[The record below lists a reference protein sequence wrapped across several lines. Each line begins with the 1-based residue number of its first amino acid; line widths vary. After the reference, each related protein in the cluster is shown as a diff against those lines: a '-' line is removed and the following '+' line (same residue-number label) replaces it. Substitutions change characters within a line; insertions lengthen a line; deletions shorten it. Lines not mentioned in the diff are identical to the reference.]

1 MLVMTIIVG
10 IVALVF
16 ASLYFLLKKDLKA
29 LNKDILH
36 RLDKESKAT
45 LTTQS
50 SNREI
55 VEFTG
60 TINYLFLE
68 KENTKL
74 EYKKIDQEL
83 KENISNISHD
93 FRTPLTAIL
102 GYCDLLLKS
111 DLTEETKEYVYI
123 INKKAK
129 SLHHLI
135 QDFYDFSRIM
145 STDYPINIDFVSIC
159 GLLKEVIFEYYE
171 DFTDKDS
178 SIDINIPKEE
188 IKTISDIDALRRI
201 FSNLISNMLRHGI
214 GGYKI
219 KLVKEGK
226 DAYISFENKV
236 IFMDQENLERI
247 FERSY
252 ATDLSRG
259 SSKSGLGLS
268 IVKELSDRLNHDLEF
283 SLKDNIFKIEI
294 ILKIMV

>member
-1 MLVMTIIVG
+1 MLVITIIVG
-10 IVALVF
+10 IVGLVF

-129 SLHHLI
+129 FLHHLI

-159 GLLKEVIFEYYE
+159 ELLKEVIFEYYE

-178 SIDINIPKEE
+178 SIDINIPNEE

-201 FSNLISNMLRHGI
+201 FSNLISNMLMHGI

-219 KLVKEGK
+219 KLAKKGK

-236 IFMDQENLERI
+236 IFMDQEKVERI

-252 ATDLSRG
+252 AMDLSRG
-259 SSKSGLGLS
+259 SNKSGLGLS
-268 IVKELSDRLNHDLEF
+268 IVKELAHRLNHDLEF

-294 ILKIMV
+294 ILKITA